1 MYSIYIMYIYKKIK
15 YAKNIDIDDAILT
28 KLKLLAVFESNN
40 VKGLMEE
47 AVCSSKI
54 NTTNGT

>member
-1 MYSIYIMYIYKKIK
+1 MYIYKKIK